1 MRIGITG
8 LIVIVMML
16 AMVPSASA
24 FAVNTVGTIQYVNG
38 TTCPYGWTVCEE
50 NLNQSYPD
58 TEPWCEPTDPNP
70 PFWNYLVT
78 GIAESTEEYVR
89 VWVTSPDKSWYGEK
103 IVKLPDAWE
112 ADHPGCGFYEIN
124 IVVQYQAPPTETFT
138 RSLPVGWNLISLPLT
153 PLNSSTTAVLGNA
166 TIVYDAVKSYNA
178 ATNQFEDATTMDPG
192 TGYFVHVTAASTWE
206 YEGTA
211 YTSMN
216 SALSTGLNCVGW
228 TNETGSALPGAL
240 SSIDGSY
247 RYVARWNTGTQ
258 SYEVYLPG
266 APAVFNDFATMDRG
280 VGYFVAATEG
290 CTLTSP

>member
-16 AMVPSASA
+16 AMIPSASA
-24 FAVNTVGTIQYVNG
+24 FAVNTMGTIQYEDG

-89 VWVTSPDKSWYGEK
+89 VWVTSPDERWYGEK

-112 ADHPGCGFYEIN
+112 ANHPGCGFYEIN
-124 IVVQYQAPPTETFT
+124 IVVYEVPVETETFT
-138 RSLPVGWNLISLPLT
+138 KSLPLGWNLVSLPLT
-153 PLNSSTTAVLGNA
+153 PIDSSTSVVLGNA
-166 TIVYDAVKSYNA
+166 TIAYDAVKSYNA
-178 ATNQFEDATTMDPG
+178 VTHQFEDAATMDPG
-192 TGYFVHVTAASTWE
+192 VGYFVHVTTAGDWV

-211 YTSMN
+211 FTSI
-216 SALSTGLNCVGW
+216 SASLSTGLNCVGW
-228 TNETGSALPGAL
+228 TNATGSALPGAL
-240 SSIDGSY
+240 SSVDGSY
-247 RYVARWNTGTQ
+247 RYVAHWDASSQ

-266 APAVFNDFATMDRG
+266 VPVVFNDFTTMDRG
-280 VGYFVAATEG
+280 DGYFIAATAG
-290 CTLTSP
+290 CTLTYP